1 MELCFIY
8 APSKKIM
15 THYPQ
20 KIRQQIVLT
29 LEHRICEGVMAVVSI
44 RRSLSDGE
52 SAR

>member
-8 APSKKIM
+8 TPSKKIM

-20 KIRQQIVLT
+20 KIRLKIVLT
-29 LEHRICEGVMAVVSI
+29 LEHWICDGAMAVVSI